1 MRIASLRLHGFGRFR
16 EREFQFGPGLTIVYG
31 PNEAGKSTLHAALAA
46 STFGLAP
53 SGRRL
58 AKHTAVIERHRPWQ
72 GDRYAATVELEHSSG
87 RRLRIDWD
95 YDRQQFAVIDSAT
108 GDDLSSAHGAGT
120 NTDVLAETLHGVGR
134 DVYLRVGSIG
144 QDELAQIVTGAT
156 DVREAIE
163 RAAGQTQ
170 SDSSSQTA
178 VDRLR
183 ARRKQLVGLNRNQ
196 SNPLPRAEAQVAE
209 LRTQLSDAVGTRAE
223 AEQLSAERDQAAEQ
237 AGALER
243 RIRELEFALEGAR
256 WRSLRATVNR
266 AEGLNRELQAATA
279 AVQGSVA
286 LAEFAPIPGVA
297 GARERYEHLLAE
309 RNRTRP
315 RQAAVTGKLEELRIP
330 AVGPADAPGPSRAGW
345 AVAAVGAVA
354 AVAGLALST
363 LLVVVGVLVLVAG
376 VAAAT
381 VTRRSYD
388 ARREAARE
396 QRDRE
401 AADRRDRAK
410 ALEIELAKIAT
421 VDAEYE
427 ATAERLAEMLD
438 SDDTGLQGIS
448 EALAIY
454 DEHVRAHTSRIDAE
468 RRRKQAEAELDTLLN
483 GGSLEQAQQR
493 CAELERSLNGH
504 RNAAGAE
511 RDPDDIEAELH
522 RLRSSARQTAVDA
535 GSLRA
540 TAAERLRL
548 VPDTGALQEQLDAAE
563 DELARLERLE
573 GVLKLAENELQETV
587 AETYRDFAP
596 RLNAALERNLVR
608 ATGGRYGRAFVADD
622 LSVRLEAPETGAVID
637 LAQVSAGTQR
647 LVYLMQ
653 RLELVQLIAPSSEPL
668 PVLLDEPF
676 AHLDRDR
683 MGAALDVL
691 TDLAGDRQIVVFTTQ
706 RDAAALAPDS
716 TTLLELFTAGE

>member
-1 MRIASLRLHGFGRFR
+1 MRITTLRLHGFGRFR
-16 EREFQFGPGLTIVYG
+16 EREFEFGPGLTIVHG
-31 PNEAGKSTLHAALAA
+31 PNEAGKSTLHAALSA

-53 SGRRL
+53 GGRRL

-72 GDRYAATVELEHSSG
+72 SDRYAATVELEHSSG

-163 RAAGQTQ
+163 RAAGQSQ

-196 SNPLPRAEAQVAE
+196 SNPLPRAEARVTE

-256 WRSLRATVNR
+256 WRSLQATVNR

-315 RQAAVTGKLEELRIP
+315 RQSAVVGKLAELRIP
-330 AVGPADAPGPSRAGW
+330 AG
-345 AVAAVGAVA
+345 
-354 AVAGLALST
+354 
-363 LLVVVGVLVLVAG
+363 
-376 VAAAT
+376 
-381 VTRRSYD
+381 RSC
-388 ARREAARE
+388 
-396 QRDRE
+396 QRS
-401 AADRRDRAK
+401 ADRLEPAGRLPPSGRWQRPRA
-410 ALEIELAKIAT
+410 
-421 VDAEYE
+421 
-427 ATAERLAEMLD
+427 
-438 SDDTGLQGIS
+438 
-448 EALAIY
+448 
-454 DEHVRAHTSRIDAE
+454 
-468 RRRKQAEAELDTLLN
+468 
-483 GGSLEQAQQR
+483 
-493 CAELERSLNGH
+493 
-504 RNAAGAE
+504 
-511 RDPDDIEAELH
+511 
-522 RLRSSARQTAVDA
+522 
-535 GSLRA
+535 
-540 TAAERLRL
+540 
-548 VPDTGALQEQLDAAE
+548 
-563 DELARLERLE
+563 
-573 GVLKLAENELQETV
+573 
-587 AETYRDFAP
+587 
-596 RLNAALERNLVR
+596 
-608 ATGGRYGRAFVADD
+608 
-622 LSVRLEAPETGAVID
+622 
-637 LAQVSAGTQR
+637 
-647 LVYLMQ
+647 
-653 RLELVQLIAPSSEPL
+653 
-668 PVLLDEPF
+668 
-676 AHLDRDR
+676 
-683 MGAALDVL
+683 
-691 TDLAGDRQIVVFTTQ
+691 
-706 RDAAALAPDS
+706 
-716 TTLLELFTAGE
+716 